1 MKTCMVVYSF
11 YEVDTRVMQY
21 ANALARRGDSVD
33 VLSIGRPGQ
42 PKHEVFD
49 RVNVYRLQTREV
61 NERGPFSYMWRL
73 LRFLVVSGSVL
84 TWRHLFRR
92 YKLIH
97 VHNLP
102 NFLVFSA
109 LVPRLFG
116 TPVILDI
123 HDLQP
128 EMYADKFDVPQNSL
142 IFRTLTLTEKLA
154 IGFSTHT
161 IIANHIWYERLL
173 SRSVR
178 PGKLTT
184 IRNYPDPR
192 IFHSYPRQ
200 ARNGTFLIVYPGSL
214 NWYQGV
220 DVAIRAFARV
230 ADKMPNAQFHIYGAG
245 PSKPDLIDLAA
256 KLGLEDRILFPK
268 SVPAAQIAK
277 VMSSADLAI
286 EPKQA
291 RSRFANEAASTK
303 ILEFMAVGVPLIVS
317 RTSIHSYYF
326 DESMVRFFT
335 PGDDA
340 ELAESVL
347 DMYRNPQLRAR
358 LVDNAQ
364 KHVEAHNW
372 GVKKDEYLALV
383 DWLVEEKQ
391 SQDTNTK
398 RSEDAPPVDVP
409 NRQSSKSQK
418 ASEASVGRS

>member
-1 MKTCMVVYSF
+1 MKICMVVYSF

-42 PKHEVFD
+42 PKHEAFD
-49 RVNVYRLQTREV
+49 RVRVYRLQTREV

-73 LRFLVVSGSVL
+73 LRFLVVSGAVL

-92 YKLIH
+92 YTLIH

-109 LVPRLFG
+109 LVPKLFG

-128 EMYADKFDVPQNSL
+128 EMYADKFDVPQTSL
-142 IFRTLTLTEKLA
+142 IFRTLTFTERVA

-173 SRSVR
+173 SRSAR
-178 PGKLTT
+178 LGRLTT

-245 PSKPDLIDLAA
+245 PSKPDLIDLVA
-256 KLGLEDRILFPK
+256 KLRLSDRILFPN
-268 SVPAAQIAK
+268 SVPATQIAR

-317 RTSIHSYYF
+317 RTSVHSYYF

-335 PGDDA
+335 PGDDV
-340 ELAESVL
+340 ELAESIL
-347 DMYRNPQLRAR
+347 EMHRRPELRAE
-358 LVDNAQ
+358 LVNNAQ

-372 GVKKDEYLALV
+372 GVRQHEYLALV
-383 DWLVEEKQ
+383 DQLAKVKHLE
-391 SQDTNTK
+391 DT
-398 RSEDAPPVDVP
+398 SAVDAPE
-409 NRQSSKSQK
+409 RQPSKPRN
-418 ASEASVGRS
+418 ASEAPVARS

>member
-1 MKTCMVVYSF
+1 MKICMVVYSF

-42 PKHEVFD
+42 PKHEVFND
-49 RVNVYRLQTREV
+49 VHVYRLQTREV
-61 NERGPFSYMWRL
+61 NERGPFSHMWRL

-84 TWRHLFRR
+84 AWKHLLRR
-92 YKLIH
+92 YTLIH

-109 LVPRLFG
+109 VVPKLFG

-128 EMYADKFDVPQNSL
+128 EMYADKFNVPQTSL
-142 IFRTLTLTEKLA
+142 VFRTLTLTERLA
-154 IGFSTHT
+154 IAFSTHT

-173 SRSVR
+173 SRSAR
-178 PGKLTT
+178 SGRLTT

-200 ARNGTFLIVYPGSL
+200 ARNGRFLIVYPGSL

-256 KLGLEDRILFPK
+256 KLGLSHRILFPK
-268 SVPAAQIAK
+268 SVPATQIAK

-317 RTSIHSYYF
+317 RTSVHSYYF
-326 DESMVRFFT
+326 DESMVKFFT
-335 PGDDA
+335 PGDDV
-340 ELAESVL
+340 ELAESIL
-347 DMYRNPQLRAR
+347 EMYRSPELRAE
-358 LVDNAQ
+358 LANHAH

-383 DWLVEEKQ
+383 DRLAKAKHID
-391 SQDTNTK
+391 DT
-398 RSEDAPPVDVP
+398 SADQAPDRRP
-409 NRQSSKSQK
+409 SKSRS
-418 ASEASVGRS
+418 ASEAPVGRS

>member
-1 MKTCMVVYSF
+1 
-11 YEVDTRVMQY
+11 MQY
-21 ANALARRGDSVD
+21 ANALARRGDTVD
-33 VLSIGRPGQ
+33 VLAIGRPGQ
-42 PKHEVFD
+42 AKREVFD

-61 NERGPFSYMWRL
+61 NERNRFSYMWRL
-73 LRFLVVSGSVL
+73 LRFLFVSGWVL
-84 TWRHLFRR
+84 TWRNLFRR
-92 YKLIH
+92 YTLIH

-109 LVPRLFG
+109 FVPRICG

-128 EMYADKFDVPQNSL
+128 EMYADKFNVSQKSI
-142 IFRTLTLTEKLA
+142 IFRTLALTERLA
-154 IGFSTHT
+154 IAFSTHT

-173 SRSVR
+173 SRSAR
-178 PGKLTT
+178 MGKLTT

-200 ARNGTFLIVYPGSL
+200 NRNGRFLIVYPGSL

-230 ADKMPNAQFHIYGAG
+230 ADKMPDAQFHIYGAG
-245 PSKPDLIDLAA
+245 PSKPDLIDLSV
-256 KLGLEDRILFPK
+256 KLGLSDRVLFPT
-268 SVPAAQIAK
+268 SLPATQIAK

-317 RTSIHSYYF
+317 RTSVHSYYF
-326 DESMVRFFT
+326 DESMVKFFT

-340 ELAESVL
+340 ELANYILEL
-347 DMYRNPQLRAR
+347 YRSPELRAR
-358 LVDNAQ
+358 LVANAQ

-372 GVKKDEYLALV
+372 GVKKDEYLALI
-383 DWLVEEKQ
+383 DRLVSRKGP
-391 SQDTNTK
+391 
-398 RSEDAPPVDVP
+398 RDASALDVP
-409 NRQSSKSQK
+409 TQHPANSPKR
-418 ASEASVGRS
+418 SEASVGQP

>member
-1 MKTCMVVYSF
+1 MKICMVVYSF

-21 ANALARRGDSVD
+21 ANALARRGDRVD

-49 RVNVYRLQTREV
+49 GVNVYRLQTREV
-61 NERGPFSYMWRL
+61 NERGPFSHMWRL
-73 LRFLVVSGSVL
+73 LRFLIVAGSVL
-84 TWRHLFRR
+84 TWKHLFRR

-109 LVPRLFG
+109 FVPRLFG

-128 EMYADKFDVPQNSL
+128 EMYADKFDVPQTSL
-142 IFRTLTLTEKLA
+142 VFRMLTLTERVA
-154 IGFSTHT
+154 IAFSTHT

-173 SRSVR
+173 SRSAR
-178 PGKLTT
+178 PRKLTT

-192 IFHSYPRQ
+192 IFHSYPRES
-200 ARNGTFLIVYPGSL
+200 RNGRFLIVYPGSL

-220 DVAIRAFARV
+220 DVAIKAFARV
-230 ADKMPNAQFHIYGAG
+230 ADQMPNAQFHIYGAG
-245 PSKPDLIDLAA
+245 PSKPDLIDMAA
-256 KLGLEDRILFPK
+256 TLGLRDRILFPN

-317 RTSIHSYYF
+317 RTSVHSYYF
-326 DESMVRFFT
+326 DESVVRFFT

-340 ELAESVL
+340 ELAEL
-347 DMYRNPQLRAR
+347 ILEMYRDPDLRAR
-358 LVDNAQ
+358 LIDNAQ

-372 GVKKDEYLALV
+372 GVKKGEYLALV
-383 DWLVEEKQ
+383 DWLVNANVPGDVKPEAAAGASVVHEA
-391 SQDTNTK
+391 DR
-398 RSEDAPPVDVP
+398 RSP
-409 NRQSSKSQK
+409 KSQK

>member
-1 MKTCMVVYSF
+1 MKICMVVYSF

-42 PKHEVFD
+42 AKHEVFD
-49 RVNVYRLQTREV
+49 RVHVYRLQTREV

-73 LRFLVVSGSVL
+73 LRFLVVAGSVL
-84 TWRHLFRR
+84 TWRHIFRR
-92 YKLIH
+92 YTLIH

-109 LVPRLFG
+109 FVPRLFR

-128 EMYADKFDVPQNSL
+128 EMYGDKFDVPQTSI

-154 IGFSTHT
+154 IAFSTHT

-173 SRSVR
+173 SRSAR

-192 IFHSYPRQ
+192 IFHSYPQQ
-200 ARNGTFLIVYPGSL
+200 ARNGKFLIVYPGSL

-220 DVAIRAFARV
+220 DVAIKAFARV
-230 ADKMPNAQFHIYGAG
+230 ADKMPDAEFHIYGAG

-256 KLGLEDRILFPK
+256 KLGLSHRILFPK
-268 SVPAAQIAK
+268 ALPAAQIAK

-317 RTSIHSYYF
+317 RTSVHSYYF
-326 DESMVRFFT
+326 NESMVRFFT

-340 ELAESVL
+340 ELAESIL
-347 DMYRNPQLRAR
+347 EMYRNPELRRR
-358 LVDNAQ
+358 LVNSAQ
-364 KHVEAHNW
+364 KHVESHNW
-372 GVKKDEYLALV
+372 GVKKDEYLDLV
-383 DWLVEEKQ
+383 DRLVN
-391 SQDTNTK
+391 TNNLK
-398 RSEDAPPVDVP
+398 NAPAVDASDRRSSESR
-409 NRQSSKSQK
+409 N
-418 ASEASVGRS
+418 ASEAPVGRS

>member
-1 MKTCMVVYSF
+1 VNIESKRKPIKVCMVVYSF

-21 ANALARRGDSVD
+21 SNALARRSDSVD
-33 VLSIGRPGQ
+33 VLAIGRPGQ
-42 PKHEVFD
+42 PKHEAIDNVH
-49 RVNVYRLQTREV
+49 VYRLQTREV
-61 NERGPFSYMWRL
+61 NERSRFSYMWRL
-73 LRFLVVSGSVL
+73 MRFLVVSGCVL
-84 TWRHLFRR
+84 TWRNLFRR
-92 YKLIH
+92 YTLIH

-109 LVPRLFG
+109 LVPKLLG

-128 EMYADKFDVPQNSL
+128 EMYADKFEKPQDSL
-142 IFRTLTLTEKLA
+142 VFRTLTLAEKIA

-173 SRSVR
+173 SRSA
-178 PGKLTT
+178 PAGKLTT

-192 IFHSYPRQ
+192 FFHSYPKQ
-200 ARNGTFLIVYPGSL
+200 PRNGKFLIVYPGSL

-220 DVAIRAFARV
+220 DVAIKAFARV
-230 ADKMPNAQFHIYGAG
+230 ATEMPNAQFHIYGAG
-245 PSKPDLIDLAA
+245 PSKPKLIELAA
-256 KLGLEDRILFPK
+256 KLGLSDRILFPD
-268 SVPAAQIAK
+268 SLPAAQIAK

-317 RTSIHSYYF
+317 RTSVHSYYF
-326 DESMVRFFT
+326 NESMVKFFT

-340 ELAESVL
+340 ELAERIL
-347 DMYRNPQLRAR
+347 EMYRDPELRGR
-358 LVDNAQ
+358 LAAKAQ

-372 GVKKDEYLALV
+372 AVKKDEYLALV
-383 DWLVEEKQ
+383 DWLVDPRRPRRAVAEHQ
-391 SQDTNTK
+391 SSESTTS
-398 RSEDAPPVDVP
+398 RSEAP
-409 NRQSSKSQK
+409 
-418 ASEASVGRS
+418 VGQP

>member
-1 MKTCMVVYSF
+1 MKICMVVYSF

-73 LRFLVVSGSVL
+73 LRFLLVSGSVL
-84 TWRHLFRR
+84 TWKHLFRR
-92 YKLIH
+92 YTLIH

-109 LVPRLFG
+109 FVPRLFG

-128 EMYADKFDVPQNSL
+128 EMYADKFDVPQKSL
-142 IFRTLTLTEKLA
+142 VFRTLTLTERLA
-154 IGFSTHT
+154 IAFSTHT

-173 SRSVR
+173 SRSAR

-200 ARNGTFLIVYPGSL
+200 ARNGRFLIVYPGSL

-256 KLGLEDRILFPK
+256 KLRLSDRILFPA
-268 SVPAAQIAK
+268 SVPATQIAK

-317 RTSIHSYYF
+317 RTSVHSYYF
-326 DESMVRFFT
+326 DESMVSFFT

-340 ELAESVL
+340 ELADRVL
-347 DMYRNPQLRAR
+347 ELYRNPELRAR

-364 KHVEAHNW
+364 RHVEAHNW
-372 GVKKDEYLALV
+372 GVKKDEYLGLV
-383 DWLVEEKQ
+383 DWLVNAKPPEEI
-391 SQDTNTK
+391 SANG
-398 RSEDAPPVDVP
+398 SEDGSVAEAPD
-409 NRQSSKSQK
+409 RRTSKPPK
-418 ASEASVGRS
+418 AASVGRS